1 MHVFTVPRRDKVTA
15 DKQAI
20 FDTLKKNYGI
30 VPNLFAMFAHSETAL
45 GDYLSFAGR
54 KSSLS
59 PKEKEGINLVVSQV
73 NNCKYCLRA
82 HTVAAKA
89 AGFTDEEIIAIRKA
103 AITFDDRLHA
113 LVQFARAT
121 AKQKGRPD
129 ETVINNFFEAGY
141 TEGNMIDALL
151 TITAKT
157 LSNYL
162 HNITEVPIE
171 WPEIPEI

>member
-1 MHVFTVPRRDKVTA
+1 
-15 DKQAI
+15 
-20 FDTLKKNYGI
+20 
-30 VPNLFAMFAHSETAL
+30 
-45 GDYLSFAGR
+45 
-54 KSSLS
+54 
-59 PKEKEGINLVVSQV
+59 
-73 NNCKYCLRA
+73 
-82 HTVAAKA
+82 VAAKA